1 MQKQTI
7 SVKLILDKMQDDT
20 NCGKLK
26 KLILTRYSILGG
38 YRCEILD
45 WDEIYI

>member
-7 SVKLILDKMQDDT
+7 SVNLILDKMQDDI